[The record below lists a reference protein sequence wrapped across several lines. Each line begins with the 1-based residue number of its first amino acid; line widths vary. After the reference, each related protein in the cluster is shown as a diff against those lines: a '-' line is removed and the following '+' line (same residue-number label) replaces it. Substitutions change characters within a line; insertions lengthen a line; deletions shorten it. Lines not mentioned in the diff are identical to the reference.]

1 MNFTARDELMTEML
15 AALQLEPVGEN
26 IYHATLVKPSPGT
39 LFGGQMLAQAIVAA
53 GRDHPTM
60 RVKSIQIVFA
70 RPARADQPAD
80 ITVETIHSG
89 RNFASSSIDFC
100 QDARVCARA
109 LVLLHTC
116 EPDLIRHQPSMPVVA
131 PPDDASATAQPLA
144 APDTIVVGDVD
155 ILNPGATGPAE
166 IALWVRFPTDK
177 ADDPLVSQALLA
189 HATDGWLIGAAMR
202 PHAGIGQSMAHKEIS
217 TGVVSH
223 SLSFH
228 DEFSAAQWCLIDQ
241 RSVFAGNGRA
251 FGTADVFT
259 QTGRYIASFSQD
271 AIVRRLPSQK
281 IMGAM

>member
-1 MNFTARDELMTEML
+1 MNFTPRDELMTEL
-15 AALQLEPVGEN
+15 LTALQLEPVGESV
-26 IYHATLVKPSPGT
+26 YRAALVKPSPGT

-53 GRDHPTM
+53 GRGHTTM
-60 RVKSIQIVFA
+60 RVKSIQVVFA
-70 RPARADQPAD
+70 RAARADQPVD

-89 RNFASSSIDFC
+89 RNFASSSVDFR
-100 QDARVCARA
+100 QHARVCARA
-109 LVLLHTC
+109 LVLLHTS
-116 EPDLIRHQPSMPVVA
+116 EPDLIRHQPSMPAVP
-131 PPDDASATAQPLA
+131 PPDDTSAIAQPLA

-155 ILNPGATGPAE
+155 ILDPGSTGPAE
-166 IALWVRFPTDK
+166 LALWVRFPTDK
-177 ADDPLVSQALLA
+177 AGDPLVSQALLA

-251 FGTADVFT
+251 FGTADVFS

-271 AIVRRLPSQK
+271 AILRRFPGQK
-281 IMGAM
+281 ATGAL